1 MEFLGSNLQMHPQL
15 QQQLSD
21 GILGFQSSD
30 AVVPQELKLVEPF
43 QSSDAR
49 FHSSSSADVDRFQS
63 SDATM
68 NDINQTIKEL
78 LCNLSVKH

>member
-1 MEFLGSNLQMHPQL
+1 MEFLGSDLHLHPQL

-21 GILGFQSSD
+21 EILGFQSSD
-30 AVVPQELKLVEPF
+30 AVVAQELQLVEPF
-43 QSSDAR
+43 QSSTAAAAAAA
-49 FHSSSSADVDRFQS
+49 ADVDRFQS

-78 LCNLSVKH
+78 LCNPSVKH

>member
-1 MEFLGSNLQMHPQL
+1 MHGST
-15 QQQLSD
+15 
-21 GILGFQSSD
+21 
-30 AVVPQELKLVEPF
+30 A
-43 QSSDAR
+43 AAA
-49 FHSSSSADVDRFQS
+49 ADVEGFQS